1 MRYSN
6 RPTAAAGS
14 IRVNAF
20 GLRQTVVLIAA
31 GVALI
36 WIAIAFA
43 QEAYVSQ
50 RLGAQAAE
58 LRRQNAQI
66 AAENA
71 GYRKDVQ
78 ALANGT
84 GDEEE
89 ARKQGYAKSYEK
101 TYLVTSPSP
110 SPAP

>member
-20 GLRQTVVLIAA
+20 GLRQTVVLIAG

-50 RLGAQAAE
+50 RLGAQVSD
-58 LRRQNAQI
+58 LRKQNAQI
-66 AAENA
+66 AAQNA
-71 GYRKDVQ
+71 GYRQDVQ
-78 ALANGT
+78 ALTNGT
-84 GDEEE
+84 ADEEE
-89 ARKQGYAKSYEK
+89 ARKKGFSRPYER

-110 SPAP
+110 PPGH

>member
-1 MRYSN
+1 MRYSSK
-6 RPTAAAGS
+6 PTAAAGS

-43 QEAYVSQ
+43 QEAYVGQ
-50 RLGAQAAE
+50 RLGAQASE

-66 AAENA
+66 AAQNA

-78 ALANGT
+78 ALTNGSA
-84 GDEEE
+84 DEEE
-89 ARKQGYAKSYEK
+89 ARKNGFAMPYER
-101 TYLVTSPSP
+101 TYLVTSPTP
-110 SPAP
+110 SPAH